1 MYLSRAKKN
10 NVMKLFGITENYAG
24 IGMAE
29 SEVVRSILINWDI
42 KKEVVSKLFDTTA
55 SNSSGEVGACI
66 FLEKWVGYPFLSA
79 ACHHHIYELNE
90 GRLVQAVTG
99 QTKDPGV
106 GLFRRLKAK
115 WHKLNINYDNLH
127 ICLTTVQ
134 SQCGLGS

>member
-1 MYLSRAKKN
+1 MYLSRAKENK
-10 NVMKLFGITENYAG
+10 VMKLFGIPENYAG

-66 FLEKWVGYPFLSA
+66 FLEQWVGCPVLWV
-79 ACHHHIYELNE
+79 ACPHHMYELNV

-106 GLFRRLKAK
+106 GLFSASRP
-115 WHKLNINYDNLH
+115 IGMNLTS
-127 ICLTTVQ
+127 LWLVGTGRVE
-134 SQCGLGS
+134 